1 VPVIHEP
8 VETAFLLHTRRVRA
22 SVAASNTGLPLS
34 CRAAR
39 PQSAHWSGNLARPRF
54 PIWGAVLLRDV
65 QGSTW
70 ASGVV
75 GLAMMCAMAV
85 LHAPLVVR

>member
-1 VPVIHEP
+1 MKSGSPPVC
-8 VETAFLLHTRRVRA
+8 TLVRQPHP
-22 SVAASNTGLPLS
+22 TTF
-34 CRAAR
+34 
-39 PQSAHWSGNLARPRF
+39 HNLG
-54 PIWGAVLLRDV
+54 WVSVLLRDV

-75 GLAMMCAMAV
+75 VLAMVCAMAV